1 MGYLIVLAVSLLVG
15 GAVYA
20 VTMRA
25 GHAQPAAVGFEGPG
39 SAPDDEEG
47 STDGPGAGYTYLRI
61 AVRGPSWRDR
71 LIGFVGLLIL
81 IAVATVVLA
90 FGIYQ
95 LGHLVNVTI
104 DRFLQ

>member
-25 GHAQPAAVGFEGPG
+25 GRAQPAAVGFHGP
-39 SAPDDEEG
+39 STADEDEAEAG
-47 STDGPGAGYTYLRI
+47 GPGAGYAYLRV

-71 LIGFVGLLIL
+71 ITGLVGLLVL

-104 DRFLQ
+104 DRFLH